1 MSIMKKR
8 ILSVAASVVIGALY
22 IGTVDAQGVSNWS
35 ELKTYKDEASI
46 EFQNDITADGATPP
60 TSFPSPITFT
70 NYFFIFFIKIF
81 HITVIKF

>member
-46 EFQNDITADGATPP
+46 EF
-60 TSFPSPITFT
+60 
-70 NYFFIFFIKIF
+70 
-81 HITVIKF
+81 